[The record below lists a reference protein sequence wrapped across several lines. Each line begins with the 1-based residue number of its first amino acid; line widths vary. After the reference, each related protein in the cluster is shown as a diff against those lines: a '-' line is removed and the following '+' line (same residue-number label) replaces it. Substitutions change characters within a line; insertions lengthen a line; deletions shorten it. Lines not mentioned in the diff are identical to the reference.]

1 MKTRIWILL
10 LLCNFS
16 SLLFAQRDPVLK
28 QIDLPHNY
36 YFREM
41 YLPQVT
47 TGPSSVSWS
56 PDSQSVV
63 YAMAGSLWI
72 QKIDSNTAR
81 QITAGPGYDYEP
93 DWSPD
98 GKQIVFSRY
107 DKDAVDLWLME
118 VATGTFQQLTSG
130 GNVNIDARWSPDGKK
145 IAFVST
151 AYNKRFHIFVAQ
163 IASGASSKIQQITE
177 ERKTEAYRYYYSPF
191 DHEISPAW
199 SPDSSEILF
208 VGNHD
213 SVYGS
218 GGFWRMKAEPGAK
231 MRQIRYE
238 ETTWKAHP
246 DWSPDG
252 KRVIYSSYLGRNWNQ
267 LWIMTS
273 EGGDPFPITYGEFD
287 NTAPR
292 WSPDGK
298 SIAFI
303 SNQDGNTSLWTQ
315 EVIGGSQKKI
325 SIQERRYMKPMGK
338 ISLTVLDSKGAP
350 TPARVS
356 ITGEDNRTYFPADA
370 WIHADDSFVRS
381 ERPFE
386 AHYFHTTGKSEIT
399 VPVGKISIEVLKG
412 FEHKFEKLEVSV
424 RDGEQKTVRV
434 QLKMLALPPDATK
447 WMSGDLHVHMNYG
460 GAYRNTPRHLMIQA
474 AAENLSVVY
483 NLIVNKEQ
491 RIPDIAYYSPKPDPL
506 SNSKRLLVHSQEFH
520 TSYWGHLGLLNL
532 TRHYLIPDYSSYSN
546 TASASPYPTNTVVA
560 EEAHAQGALV
570 GYVHPFETVPDPA
583 DKKTRLV
590 NELPVTVALG
600 KADYIE
606 VVGFSDHKATAEV
619 WYRLLNSGFRLATG
633 AGTDAMENYA
643 SLRGPL
649 GTDRVYVKND
659 GPLDANHW
667 NENLKKGHAF
677 ATNGPLVWFTIGGKG
692 PGDELDF
699 AKDANPKF
707 QATLRSIVPIDH
719 LEIVCNG
726 KVIQQ
731 FELKGDRTAGDF
743 SGTLPVSQSQWCV
756 LRAWNEN
763 ATYPV
768 LDIYPYATTNPVY
781 VIVGGKP
788 IDSREDKNY
797 FIAWIDRMIEA
808 TKDNNDYNTD
818 SEKQTVLKMFE
829 DAKKVYQK

>member
-1 MKTRIWILL
+1 MKSRTFALL

-16 SLLFAQRDPVLK
+16 TLLFAQRDPVLK
-28 QIDLPHNY
+28 QIDVPHNY

-47 TGPSSVSWS
+47 TGPSSISWS
-56 PDSQSVV
+56 PDSQRLV

-72 QKIDSNTAR
+72 QKVDSNIAE
-81 QITAGPGYDYEP
+81 QITAGPGYDFEP
-93 DWSPD
+93 DWSPG

-107 DKDAVDLWLME
+107 DKDAVELWLFDVE
-118 VATGTFQQLTSG
+118 KKTIQALTTG

-151 AYNKRFHIFVAQ
+151 AYKKRFHIFVAQ
-163 IASGASSKIQQITE
+163 MGSSPKIQQITE
-177 ERKTEAYRYYYSPF
+177 ERKTDAYRYYYSPF

-199 SPDSSEILF
+199 SPDSNEIVF
-208 VGNHD
+208 VCNHD
-213 SVYGS
+213 AVYGT

-252 KRVIYSSYLGRNWNQ
+252 KRIIYSSYLGRNWNQ
-267 LWIMTS
+267 LWIMTA
-273 EGGDPFPITYGEFD
+273 EGGDPFPLTYGEFD

-298 SIAFI
+298 RIAFI
-303 SNQDGNTSLWTQ
+303 SNQDGNTSLWVQ
-315 EVIGGSQKKI
+315 EVIGGAQKKLQI
-325 SIQERRYMKPMGK
+325 RERQYLKPMAK
-338 ISLTVLDSKGAP
+338 ISLTILDSKGVP
-350 TPARVS
+350 TPARIS
-356 ITGEDNRTYFPADA
+356 ITGEDNRTYFPIDA

-399 VPVGKISIEVLKG
+399 VPAGKISIEVLKG
-412 FEHKFEKLEVSV
+412 FEHKFERLEVNV
-424 RDGEQKTVRV
+424 HEGEQKAVRIP
-434 QLKMLALPPDATK
+434 LKMLSLPPDAAK
-447 WMSGDLHVHMNYG
+447 WISGDLHVHMNYG
-460 GAYRNTPRHLMIQA
+460 GAYRNTPEHLMMQA
-474 AAENLSVVY
+474 AAENLPVVY

-491 RIPDIAYYSPKPDPL
+491 RIPDIAYYSTKPDPL
-506 SNSKRLLVHSQEFH
+506 SNSRRLLMHSQEFH

-532 TRHYLIPDYSSYSN
+532 TQHYVIPDYSSYSN

-560 EEAHAQGALV
+560 DVAHAQGALV
-570 GYVHPFETVPDPA
+570 GYVHPFDAVPDPS

-590 NELPVTVALG
+590 MELPVTVALG

-659 GPLDANHW
+659 GPLNAADW

-677 ATNGPLVWFTIGGKG
+677 ATNGPLAWLTIGGKG
-692 PGDELDF
+692 PGEELDF
-699 AKDANPKF
+699 AKEGNAKF
-707 QATLRSIVPIDH
+707 QATLRSIVPVDH

-726 KVIQQ
+726 KAVQE
-731 FELKGDRTAGDF
+731 FELKGDRTTGNF

-781 VIVGGKP
+781 MIVGGKP

-797 FIAWIDRMIEA
+797 FVAWIDRMIEA
-808 TKDNNDYNTD
+808 TKANNDYNTD
-818 SEKQTVLKMFE
+818 AEKQTVLKMFE